1 MANQAKPRPLL
12 LEKKPIEFVKPSKH
26 TPSGNLSLSTLD
38 NEPINEPM
46 YAYIYVYEP
55 NEKNQNDPVSLLR
68 KALSDLL
75 LYYYPISGKLK
86 RRKSDGKFQLVCIGE
101 GVPFV
106 VATADHDLCSL
117 NYVENIADEVAVQL
131 VHELDVNFQS
141 DNGCHPFS
149 LQVTKFSCGGFTI
162 GLAVTHVLCDGYG
175 VATIFNTLTELA
187 SGKSE
192 LSVVPVWQRERLV
205 GTLDG
210 EPAKVPGADYEGF
223 MATSPYMP
231 SGDMVTEA
239 VTIMAENI
247 SRLKDTVVLK
257 ERFTTFE
264 ILCAYI
270 WKATSRALKL
280 NLDGITV
287 LIITVGIRNVL
298 DPPLP
303 EGYYG
308 NAYIDVYVGIP
319 ARELQESSI
328 SDIVKLVKRAKK
340 SALDKRYVEEELRNS
355 ERLMKADAKFE
366 VAHGIFLLTDL
377 RNTGLFGSMD
387 FGWNEPVNIWPL
399 TPQQYE
405 RNFGI
410 IMRPSKLDPS
420 MEGGAKVV
428 MTLPKDAMV
437 NLKKEMAEKV
447 GHGLKLVKPKL

>member
-1 MANQAKPRPLL
+1 
-12 LEKKPIEFVKPSKH
+12 
-26 TPSGNLSLSTLD
+26 
-38 NEPINEPM
+38 M
-46 YAYIYVYEP
+46 YAYIYVYAP

-75 LYYYPISGKLK
+75 LYYYPISGKLM

-106 VATADHDLCSL
+106 VATADYDLCSL
-117 NYVENIADEVAVQL
+117 NYVENFADELAMQL

-141 DNGCHPFS
+141 DNGCHPLT
-149 LQVTKFSCGGFTI
+149 LQVTKFSCGGFTV

-175 VATIFNTLTELA
+175 VATIFNALTELA
-187 SGKSE
+187 SGKSK

-205 GTLDG
+205 EKLDG
-210 EPAKVPGADYEGF
+210 EPAKVPGADYEGL
-223 MATSPYMP
+223 MATSPFMP
-231 SGDMVTEA
+231 SGDMVTET
-239 VTIMAENI
+239 VNIMAETI
-247 SRLKDTVVLK
+247 STLRDAVVLK

-270 WKATSRALKL
+270 WKATSRASKL

-287 LIITVGIRNVL
+287 LIITVGIQNVL

-303 EGYYG
+303 KGYYG
-308 NAYIDVYVGIP
+308 NAYIDVYVEIP
-319 ARELQESSI
+319 VRELEESSI

-387 FGWNEPVNIWPL
+387 FAWNEPVNIWPL
-399 TPQQYE
+399 TPQEYE

-420 MEGGAKVV
+420 MEGQSVPLGTQHY
-428 MTLPKDAMV
+428 TLVPVQTERPIWIRIESFHSSNILTTDVSSSTV
-437 NLKKEMAEKV
+437 NA
-447 GHGLKLVKPKL
+447 

>member
-26 TPSGNLSLSTLD
+26 TPCGNLSLSTLD

-46 YAYIYVYEP
+46 YAYIYIYEA
-55 NEKNQNDPVSLLR
+55 NEKNQKDPVSLLR

-75 LYYYPISGKLK
+75 LYYYPISGKLM
-86 RRKSDGKFQLVCIGE
+86 RRKIDGKFQLVCIGE
-101 GVPFV
+101 GVPFA
-106 VATADHDLCSL
+106 VATADRDLCSL
-117 NYVENIADEVAVQL
+117 NYVENFPDEVAMQL

-141 DNGCHPFS
+141 DNGCHPLS

-162 GLAVTHVLCDGYG
+162 GIAVTHVLCDGYG
-175 VATIFNTLTELA
+175 VATIFNALTELA

-205 GTLDG
+205 GKLDG
-210 EPAKVPGADYEGF
+210 EPAKAPGADYEGL

-231 SGDMVTEA
+231 SGDMVTET
-239 VTIMAENI
+239 VNIMAKNI

-270 WKATSRALKL
+270 WKSTSRALRL
-280 NLDGITV
+280 NLDGITS
-287 LIITVGIRNVL
+287 LIITVGIRHVL

-308 NAYIDVYVGIP
+308 NAYIDVYVDIT
-319 ARELQESSI
+319 ARELEESSI
-328 SDIVKLVKRAKK
+328 SDIVKLVKRAKN

-366 VAHGIFLLTDL
+366 GVPYGVFLLTDL
-377 RNTGLFGSMD
+377 RNTGLYGSID

-399 TPQQYE
+399 TPQEYE

-420 MEGGAKVV
+420 MEGGVKVV
-428 MTLPKDAMV
+428 MTLPRDAMV
-437 NLKKEMAEKV
+437 NLKKEMAKDI
-447 GHGLKLVKPKL
+447 

>member
-12 LEKKPIEFVKPSKH
+12 LEKKPVEFVKPLKH
-26 TPSGNLSLSTLD
+26 TPCGNLSLSTLD
-38 NEPINEPM
+38 NEPINEPI

-75 LYYYPISGKLK
+75 LYYYPVSGKLV

-101 GVPFV
+101 GVPFA

-117 NYVENIADEVAVQL
+117 NYVENFADEVAMQL

-141 DNGCHPFS
+141 DNGCHPLS

-162 GLAVTHVLCDGYG
+162 GIAVTHVLCDGYG
-175 VATIFNTLTELA
+175 VATIFNALTELA

-205 GTLDG
+205 GKLDG
-210 EPAKVPGADYEGF
+210 EPAKVPGADYEGL

-231 SGDMVTEA
+231 SGDMVTET
-239 VTIMAENI
+239 VNIMAENI

-308 NAYIDVYVGIP
+308 NAYIDVYVEIP
-319 ARELQESSI
+319 ARELEKSSI
-328 SDIVKLVKRAKK
+328 SDIAKLVKRAKK
-340 SALDKRYVEEELRNS
+340 SSLDKTHIVEELRNS
-355 ERLMKADAKFE
+355 ERLMKEYAKFE
-366 VAHGIFLLTDL
+366 GVADGVFLLTDL
-377 RNTGLFGSMD
+377 RNTGLFESMD
-387 FGWNEPVNIWPL
+387 FGWNKPVNIWPL
-399 TPQQYE
+399 TPQKYE

-410 IMRPSKLDPS
+410 IMRPPKLDPS
-420 MEGGAKVV
+420 ME
-428 MTLPKDAMV
+428 
-437 NLKKEMAEKV
+437 
-447 GHGLKLVKPKL
+447 